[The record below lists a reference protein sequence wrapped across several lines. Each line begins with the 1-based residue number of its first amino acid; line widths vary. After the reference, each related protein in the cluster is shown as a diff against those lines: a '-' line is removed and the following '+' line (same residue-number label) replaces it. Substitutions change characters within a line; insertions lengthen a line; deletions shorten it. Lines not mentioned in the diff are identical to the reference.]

1 MADARACEGTR
12 VHPKQSPPRGGA
24 LTLGNSCFLFCA
36 VQYAV
41 GPGMSRT
48 GCSGC
53 PAARP
58 DGRVRRTI
66 DAPLAAGGAPQ
77 RTVRSRMQRAM
88 GACRSALGTDGGV
101 GGAVQVARRC
111 GTQTH
116 GEPGDEADSEWF
128 HHASFSVTC
137 PHARMPTGPYRSGDS
152 RAGNARSLAVRGLPN
167 SQYALSC
174 QRCSNHEQ
182 FSE

>member
-1 MADARACEGTR
+1 
-12 VHPKQSPPRGGA
+12 
-24 LTLGNSCFLFCA
+24 
-36 VQYAV
+36 
-41 GPGMSRT
+41 MSRT

-77 RTVRSRMQRAM
+77 RTVRIRMQRAI

-137 PHARMPTGPYRSGDS
+137 PHTRMRPRHIVPAI
-152 RAGNARSLAVRGLPN
+152 RALETHTPWQGGAWLTVNMVFLANAA
-167 SQYALSC
+167 
-174 QRCSNHEQ
+174 
-182 FSE
+182 